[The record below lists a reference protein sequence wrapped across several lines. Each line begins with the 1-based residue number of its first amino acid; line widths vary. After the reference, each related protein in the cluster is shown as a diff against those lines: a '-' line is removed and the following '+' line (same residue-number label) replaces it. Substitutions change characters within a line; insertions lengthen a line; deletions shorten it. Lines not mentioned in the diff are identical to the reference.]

1 MRSHKVGFCIAPTDP
16 VDLLATH
23 TPSGSRPTTGFTG
36 QCGLPSALWVQEMM
50 PVGWGDT
57 YIQSIA
63 GQAFNITSVPNG
75 IYYIE
80 IIANPQ
86 HVLYESNTHND
97 VSLRKVILGGRPG
110 HRTVK
115 VPAWHGIDPEG

>member
-1 MRSHKVGFCIAPTDP
+1 
-16 VDLLATH
+16 
-23 TPSGSRPTTGFTG
+23 
-36 QCGLPSALWVQEMM
+36 MM

-57 YIQSIA
+57 YVQSIA

-86 HVLYESNTHND
+86 HVLYESNTH
-97 VSLRKVILGGRPG
+97 SGQSLGGVAVAARAAAAAVG
-110 HRTVK
+110 
-115 VPAWHGIDPEG
+115 